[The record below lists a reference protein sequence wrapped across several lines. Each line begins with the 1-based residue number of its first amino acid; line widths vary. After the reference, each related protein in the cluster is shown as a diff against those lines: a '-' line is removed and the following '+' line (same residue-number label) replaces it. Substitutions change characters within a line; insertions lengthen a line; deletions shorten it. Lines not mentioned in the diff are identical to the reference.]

1 MPFLTPLA
9 SMEVRYERSAHYAH
23 FLALVCRIAYRN
35 HHGGAL
41 PAAYLVAFIRSKPN
55 AHGGEDDDRLHTGG
69 YAYRRNC
76 RRFPHSV
83 FLEIGT

>member
-1 MPFLTPLA
+1 
-9 SMEVRYERSAHYAH
+9 MEVRYERYALYGH
-23 FLALVCRIAYRN
+23 FLALVCRIASRN
-35 HHGGAL
+35 HRGGAL

-76 RRFPHSV
+76 RRYPHSFCV
-83 FLEIGT
+83 EIET